1 MRAGDGGPGGGRP
14 HVDGAEAIA
23 RFAELARENVGR
35 PRRSQLEDGLRQ
47 LSARLEAPRRRRRW
61 LGGLFAA
68 VAVSACA
75 WLWAS
80 RDVPSPLTTPSSMA
94 YRVAGGVVLEG
105 GYLRETGASAMTLAF
120 SDGSRVMFQPGG
132 RGRVRNVG
140 VAGVRL
146 SLEHGTAELALAEG
160 PADAWRLDAGP
171 FVVKAVGTAMTV
183 SWDIAAERFELK
195 IRRGHVAVSGP
206 VTGDLTLEAGHR
218 LRVDLGRGETLIDEL
233 DHERPSGP
241 DSNEASLSRPLKRA
255 ASGPAVAM
263 RLPTRKG
270 SQLRRATP
278 RLGGGVAPAAS
289 GTSPSGVSSAS
300 SVSAASPAAMSPPS
314 TSPSA
319 ASPTNSSGS
328 WWWAEALA
336 KGKVDE
342 ILADAAR
349 RGRAAALEES
359 PTDELFALADA
370 ARYRRR
376 LSLARDALTTARR
389 RFPASPRSLDAVYLL
404 GRVEELAPG
413 GAPTALGWYD
423 AYLKLAPMGTYASE
437 ALGRKMILIRDTK
450 GPVEAQALAELYL
463 RRFPSGSYRGAAEA
477 LQRAP

>member
-1 MRAGDGGPGGGRP
+1 MRAGAGGPGGGRP
-14 HVDGAEAIA
+14 HLDGAEAIE
-23 RFAELARENVGR
+23 RFAELARDNLGR

-47 LSARLEAPRRRRRW
+47 LSARLEAPRRRRRL
-61 LGGLFAA
+61 LGGVFAA

-75 WLWAS
+75 WFWAS

-120 SDGSRVMFQPGG
+120 SDGSRVIFQPGG

-140 VAGVRL
+140 VAGARL
-146 SLEHGTAELALAEG
+146 SLEHGTAELALAAG
-160 PADAWRLDAGP
+160 AGDAWRLDAGP
-171 FVVKAVGTAMTV
+171 FVVKATGTAMTV

-233 DHERPSGP
+233 DHERPSAP
-241 DSNEASLSRPLKRA
+241 DSSEAFLSRPLKRA

-263 RLPTRKG
+263 RQPARKG
-270 SQLRRATP
+270 SPLRRTKP
-278 RLGGGVAPAAS
+278 RLDDVAAPVPSPVPPSRMPPAPPVRS
-289 GTSPSGVSSAS
+289 
-300 SVSAASPAAMSPPS
+300 SPPS
-314 TSPSA
+314 SEPPSASVPSSPSMNP
-319 ASPTNSSGS
+319 SPS
-328 WWWAEALA
+328 WWWADALA

-376 LSLARDALTTARR
+376 LSLARDALMAARR
-389 RFPASPRSLDAVYLL
+389 RFPSSPRSLDAVYLL
-404 GRVEELAPG
+404 GRVEELAAG
-413 GAPTALGWYD
+413 GAAAALGWYD
-423 AYLKLAPMGTYASE
+423 AYLKLAPTGTYASE
-437 ALGRKMILIRDTK
+437 ALGRKMILIRDTR
-450 GPVEAQALAELYL
+450 GPAEAQALAELYL